1 MPLAQLILNFVPLL
15 LGYLV
20 KYLFFI
26 KNGWGDDYKEGIKEG
41 LATMKKQKKVK
52 FRIRHLSNYIQIEIE
67 LIIHT
72 FAYAK
77 DWFTRKLLKR

>member
-1 MPLAQLILNFVPLL
+1 
-15 LGYLV
+15 
-20 KYLFFI
+20 
-26 KNGWGDDYKEGIKEG
+26 
-41 LATMKKQKKVK
+41 MKKQKKVK